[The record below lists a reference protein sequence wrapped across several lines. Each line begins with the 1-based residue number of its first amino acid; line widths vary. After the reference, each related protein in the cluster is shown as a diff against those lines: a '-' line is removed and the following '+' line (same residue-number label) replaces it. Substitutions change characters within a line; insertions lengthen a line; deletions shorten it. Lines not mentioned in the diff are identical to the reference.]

1 MVDNTEVIFDRRGCL
16 GLITLN
22 KPKALNALSLSMVK
36 NISSQLSNWERDDQ
50 VYAVVIQGAGEKSF
64 CAGGNIRDLYDQ
76 RGTEYGKIYYTNEYL
91 LNVKIFNF
99 SKPFISLMD
108 GVVMGG
114 GVGLSVYGSHRI
126 VTERSLFAMPET
138 SIGLFPDVGASWFLP
153 KCPGEIGMYLGLTG
167 YRLSPADCLYIGV
180 ADSFVP
186 SHSLALLINDL
197 SNISNESGCIDELI
211 IQYSDEAGLNTLS
224 EVKENIDRCFSA
236 ESIEK
241 IIEKLN
247 AEDNVWA
254 ADTIKIIM
262 RMSPTSLKVTYRQ
275 LRIGKTIKEFEN
287 IMAMEYRIANCCF
300 SEHDLFEGIRAVV
313 VDKDRTP
320 KWLPSKIEDINDEDI
335 NKYFIPIADE
345 PDFYNY

>member
-1 MVDNTEVIFDRRGCL
+1 
-16 GLITLN
+16 
-22 KPKALNALSLSMVK
+22 
-36 NISSQLSNWERDDQ
+36 
-50 VYAVVIQGAGEKSF
+50 
-64 CAGGNIRDLYDQ
+64 
-76 RGTEYGKIYYTNEYL
+76 
-91 LNVKIFNF
+91 
-99 SKPFISLMD
+99 
-108 GVVMGG
+108 
-114 GVGLSVYGSHRI
+114 
-126 VTERSLFAMPET
+126 
-138 SIGLFPDVGASWFLP
+138 
-153 KCPGEIGMYLGLTG
+153 
-167 YRLSPADCLYIGV
+167 
-180 ADSFVP
+180 
-186 SHSLALLINDL
+186 
-197 SNISNESGCIDELI
+197 
-211 IQYSDEAGLNTLS
+211 
-224 EVKENIDRCFSA
+224 
-236 ESIEK
+236 
-241 IIEKLN
+241 LN